1 MVLQLKKWT
10 LDLPIKRTGA
20 LVVVGLFCC
29 VVGEVVANGTGE
41 WPSDLEEISHF
52 PHVTVNLTAE
62 KGYNNHGSF
71 NTHRKFPAQ
80 AGPQEQGKIEVDAIG
95 HINISGYSDNIFS
108 PFFGYSIII
117 LLYCLLAND
126 DLQLYKKNLAKVC

>member
-20 LVVVGLFCC
+20 LVVVVLLFYCYF
-29 VVGEVVANGTGE
+29 GAVVASGTGE
-41 WPSDLEEISHF
+41 GQSDLEEISRF

-71 NTHRKFPAQ
+71 ITQRKYTAQ
-80 AGPQEQGKIEVDAIG
+80 VEPQQQGKIEVDATG
-95 HINISGYSDNIFS
+95 HINISGYYSQSIF
-108 PFFGYSIII
+108 PLFWLLNNYPII
-117 LLYCLLAND
+117 LFTG
-126 DLQLYKKNLAKVC
+126 Q